1 MADGS
6 LEIQT
11 DFLILTRPSSQTK
24 YDNLLQWVC
33 VDLYEGYENFKTGL
47 SNICITNKWF
57 SSKISNSK
65 NMTLSDI
72 IIL

>member
-11 DFLILTRPSSQTK
+11 DFLILTRPSSQNK
-24 YDNLLQWVC
+24 YDNPLQWVC
-33 VDLYEGYENFKTGL
+33 VDLYEGCENFKTGL
-47 SNICITNKWF
+47 SYICIPNKCF

-72 IIL
+72 IIS